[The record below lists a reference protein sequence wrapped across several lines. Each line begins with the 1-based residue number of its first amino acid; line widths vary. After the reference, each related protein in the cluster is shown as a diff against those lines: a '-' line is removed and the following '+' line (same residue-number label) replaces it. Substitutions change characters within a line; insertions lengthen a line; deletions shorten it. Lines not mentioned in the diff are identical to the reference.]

1 MTITTTASFDA
12 GSCLRLLHHFVGPV
26 DRPRVERIVE
36 RAGERFV
43 ASLEIPRD
51 LQHLDD
57 ARMAWDIAE
66 LRGTPIR
73 YPKPT
78 STARIVDLFCGCGGF
93 AWGMRNALLH
103 QGIRPVVTHA
113 FDVDEK
119 ALEVY
124 SNNFSPQVTSQDSVA
139 MQVDYSIRLLNGRA
153 RFAYPPEILTGAETL
168 LAEVGRTDFVI
179 AGPPCQGH
187 SNLNNHTRRKDPRN
201 LLYLTTVALA
211 VSLRARNI
219 LIENVLDVQND
230 HFMVVQRAHE
240 LLESSGYQ
248 VDSIVLDGPTTGLP
262 QTRKRFFLMAS
273 LGDAP
278 QSLLVLRQFEVAKV
292 RTVMDAIGDL
302 EGQSS
307 ATIFDSAP
315 KLSRT
320 NMERIDWLFENNA
333 YNLANDQR
341 PDCHKDGHS
350 YPSVYGRLHPDQP
363 AGTITTGLNSPGRGR
378 YIHPTQRRTI
388 TPHEAAR
395 IQGFPDTFLFNG
407 ETIGRNS
414 IAKLIGDAVPPL
426 FGMIIGLAFVLAK
439 APKKIKIDL
448 SMPQSSQ
455 PSSLAHSYN
464 ASSSSSSEPS

>member
-1 MTITTTASFDA
+1 
-12 GSCLRLLHHFVGPV
+12 
-26 DRPRVERIVE
+26 
-36 RAGERFV
+36 
-43 ASLEIPRD
+43 
-51 LQHLDD
+51 
-57 ARMAWDIAE
+57 
-66 LRGTPIR
+66 
-73 YPKPT
+73 
-78 STARIVDLFCGCGGF
+78 
-93 AWGMRNALLH
+93 
-103 QGIRPVVTHA
+103 
-113 FDVDEK
+113 
-119 ALEVY
+119 
-124 SNNFSPQVTSQDSVA
+124 
-139 MQVDYSIRLLNGRA
+139 
-153 RFAYPPEILTGAETL
+153 
-168 LAEVGRTDFVI
+168 
-179 AGPPCQGH
+179 
-187 SNLNNHTRRKDPRN
+187 
-201 LLYLTTVALA
+201 LA